1 MSPRLLWTLLAVSL
15 ALNLSFVGAWGYSAL
30 VAPQTVDRA
39 SSDVEALAEHL
50 LLSPEQRDGL
60 VALRKGVQERWRS
73 LSVSSGG
80 VRDLVVTGLS
90 SESFDRAAM
99 EDMVTARM
107 TARAEVV
114 ASSMADLHA
123 YLQTLSGEQ
132 RQAFLELAKQRGFLR
147 GLFGRS
153 RSAKKS

>member
-1 MSPRLLWTLLAVSL
+1 MSPRLLWILLAVSL

-30 VAPQTVDRA
+30 VAPQTLQRA
-39 SSDVEALAEHL
+39 NSDIEGLAEHL

-60 VALRKGVQERWRS
+60 VELRKGVQERWRN
-73 LSVSSGG
+73 LSGSSGNLSQ
-80 VRDLVVTGLS
+80 LVVGGLAA
-90 SESFDRAAM
+90 ESFDRDAM
-99 EDMVTARM
+99 QDMVAARM

-114 ASSMADLHA
+114 AASMADLHA

-147 GLFGRS
+147 GLFRGGR
-153 RSAKKS
+153 RDKRN